1 MADTIPKQ
9 YKGVVYNEPG
19 KISTKV
25 ETLDMPYAHLPTVVP
40 LHRMLD
46 IELGLWPVAIIQLFV
61 NFMIE
66 QARRSPRH
74 DC

>member
-46 IELGLWPVAIIQLFV
+46 IEFGLLAYGNNPIFHRLF
-61 NFMIE
+61 
-66 QARRSPRH
+66 AKASPTKPET
-74 DC
+74 